1 MSRNGKKQWT
11 WRQGFKGLAS
21 KAFQLTRNVFANVEE
36 DQVITT
42 VEMCQARDVLI
53 CLTTIKTGT
62 RPGALTSGTLKH
74 YHTMQRDEDTGQL
87 VLLVTDHKRSRWP
100 SLDRNRW

>member
-1 MSRNGKKQWT
+1 
-11 WRQGFKGLAS
+11 
-21 KAFQLTRNVFANVEE
+21 
-36 DQVITT
+36 
-42 VEMCQARDVLI
+42 MCQARDVLI

-87 VLLVTDHKRSRWP
+87 VLLVPDHKRGVVGP
-100 SLDRNRW
+100 VLIEIDGVLEMFYKTYVETI